1 MFHQNKIITATG
13 SPVFIFLGIFYGAK
27 FHNSN
32 INKTHKSSKK
42 TWSEKYFNA
51 VIFNG
56 GLLYYIHLIKMNN
69 CACIIVHNL
78 YVCGLQTDRKLSR
91 RYVRKNHIG
100 LREIYEYKKYKLFS
114 IRNWWSYVNSS
125 HINITLYNQ
134 MNFHLQYLYGLAHFQ
149 KISTQI

>member
-1 MFHQNKIITATG
+1 MFHQNKIVTATG
-13 SPVFIFLGIFYGAK
+13 SPVFIFIGIFYGAK

-69 CACIIVHNL
+69 CECIIVHNL
-78 YVCGLQTDRKLSR
+78 YVCSLQTDRKLSR

-100 LREIYEYKKYKLFS
+100 LRCKILVFFIEKK
-114 IRNWWSYVNSS
+114 I
-125 HINITLYNQ
+125 ITP
-134 MNFHLQYLYGLAHFQ
+134 
-149 KISTQI
+149 